1 MFTHAG
7 AINWFVVNDA
17 IKNLR
22 YLPKRFCNHDIKINL
37 KMIVEQLKKPTVYI
51 LRFQLYLQVMVC
63 QIHNTSYRTQ
73 LMINFG
79 DD

>member
-37 KMIVEQLKKPTVYI
+37 KVIVEQLKKPTVYI
-51 LRFQLYLQVMVC
+51 TIPTVS
-63 QIHNTSYRTQ
+63 TSNGV
-73 LMINFG
+73 L
-79 DD
+79 DS